1 MPLADA
7 VHCGGGDGVLAGEGL
22 GTAEHDAVDDDQRN
36 EHAEALGDVGEER
49 LQAQVNDGDKA
60 CDDDDV
66 ARDTHF
72 IGDNLA
78 QERNKDIGERQ
89 DNEDGNAHADAV
101 GDAGGDGHG
110 GAHTE
115 DLHQNG
121 VLIDKTV
128 FELFLKIH

>member
-1 MPLADA
+1 MSGKNACND
-7 VHCGGGDGVLAGEGL
+7 
-22 GTAEHDAVDDDQRN
+22 RN
-36 EHAEALGDVGEER
+36 EAR
-49 LQAQVNDGDKA
+49 
-60 CDDDDV
+60 DDDDV

-72 IGDNLA
+72 IGDDLA
-78 QERNKDIGERQ
+78 QERNKDVGERQ
-89 DNEDGNAHADAV
+89 DNEDGNAHANTV